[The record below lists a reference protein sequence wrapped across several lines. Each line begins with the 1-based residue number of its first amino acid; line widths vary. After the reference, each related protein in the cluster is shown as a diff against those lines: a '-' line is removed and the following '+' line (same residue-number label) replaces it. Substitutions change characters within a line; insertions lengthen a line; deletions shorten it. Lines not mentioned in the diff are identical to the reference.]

1 MENLIVGLLN
11 KSIFLYIYKDIFRIN
26 KMKSLLESLNDALVF
41 EEEAEVFV
49 VKDKD
54 DGTIIT
60 VCDTEGQAKK
70 AVSDAE
76 KGNNYEIVKDK
87 KSNYVK

>member
-1 MENLIVGLLN
+1 
-11 KSIFLYIYKDIFRIN
+11 
-26 KMKSLLESLNDALVF
+26 MKSLLESLNDALVF

-49 VKDKD
+49 VKEKD

-60 VCDTEGQAKK
+60 VCDTEAQAKK
-70 AVSDAE
+70 AVADAE
-76 KGNNYEIVKDK
+76 NGNNYEVVKDK

>member
-1 MENLIVGLLN
+1 MKTLNECLEEALL
-11 KSIFLYIYKDIFRIN
+11 L
-26 KMKSLLESLNDALVF
+26 
-41 EEEAEVFV
+41 EEEAEVYV

-60 VCDTEGQAKK
+60 VCDTEEQAKK
-70 AVSDAE
+70 AASEAIE
-76 KGNNYEIVKDK
+76 GNNYEVVKDK

>member
-1 MENLIVGLLN
+1 MKTLNECLEEALL
-11 KSIFLYIYKDIFRIN
+11 L
-26 KMKSLLESLNDALVF
+26 
-41 EEEAEVFV
+41 EEEAEVYV

-60 VCDTEGQAKK
+60 VCDTEEQAKK
-70 AVSDAE
+70 AAAE
-76 KGNNYEIVKDK
+76 AIEGNNYEVVKDK

>member
-1 MENLIVGLLN
+1 
-11 KSIFLYIYKDIFRIN
+11 
-26 KMKSLLESLNDALVF
+26 MKSLLESLNDALVF

-60 VCDTEGQAKK
+60 VCDTEAL
-70 AVSDAE
+70 ADAE
-76 KGNNYEIVKDK
+76 DGNNYEVVKDK

>member
-1 MENLIVGLLN
+1 
-11 KSIFLYIYKDIFRIN
+11 
-26 KMKSLLESLNDALVF
+26 MKSLLDSINEALVF
-41 EEEAEVFV
+41 EDEAEVFV

-60 VCDTEGQAKK
+60 VCDTEDQAKK

-76 KGNNYEIVKDK
+76 KGNNYEVVKDK
-87 KSNYVK
+87 KSNYVE

>member
-1 MENLIVGLLN
+1 
-11 KSIFLYIYKDIFRIN
+11 
-26 KMKSLLESLNDALVF
+26 MKSLLESLNDALVF
-41 EEEAEVFV
+41 EEAEVFV

-60 VCDTEGQAKK
+60 VCDTEAQAKK
-70 AVSDAE
+70 AVADAE
-76 KGNNYEIVKDK
+76 DGNNYEVVKDK

>member
-1 MENLIVGLLN
+1 
-11 KSIFLYIYKDIFRIN
+11 
-26 KMKSLLESLNDALVF
+26 MKSLLESLNDALVF
-41 EEEAEVFV
+41 EEAEVFV

-60 VCDTEGQAKK
+60 VCDTEAQAKK
-70 AVSDAE
+70 AVAYAE
-76 KGNNYEIVKDK
+76 KGNNYEVVKDK

>member
-1 MENLIVGLLN
+1 
-11 KSIFLYIYKDIFRIN
+11 
-26 KMKSLLESLNDALVF
+26 MKSLLESLNDALVF
-41 EEEAEVFV
+41 EEAEVFV

-60 VCDTEGQAKK
+60 VCDTEAQAKK

>member
-1 MENLIVGLLN
+1 
-11 KSIFLYIYKDIFRIN
+11 
-26 KMKSLLESLNDALVF
+26 MKSLLESLNDALVF
-41 EEEAEVFV
+41 EEAEVFV

-60 VCDTEGQAKK
+60 VCDTEAQAKK
-70 AVSDAE
+70 AVADAE
-76 KGNNYEIVKDK
+76 NGNNYEVVKDK

>member
-1 MENLIVGLLN
+1 
-11 KSIFLYIYKDIFRIN
+11 
-26 KMKSLLESLNDALVF
+26 MKSLLESLNDALVF
-41 EEEAEVFV
+41 EEEEAEVFV

-60 VCDTEGQAKK
+60 VCDTEAQAKK
-70 AVSDAE
+70 AVADAE
-76 KGNNYEIVKDK
+76 KGNNYEVVKDK

>member
-1 MENLIVGLLN
+1 
-11 KSIFLYIYKDIFRIN
+11 
-26 KMKSLLESLNDALVF
+26 MKSLLEKLNDSLIF
-41 EEEAEVFV
+41 EEDGEVYV

-60 VCDTEGQAKK
+60 VKKKKK
-70 AVSDAE
+70 AANEVVKTSKQDNPD
-76 KGNNYEIVKDK
+76 NNYEVVKDK

>member
-1 MENLIVGLLN
+1 
-11 KSIFLYIYKDIFRIN
+11 
-26 KMKSLLESLNDALVF
+26 MKSLLESLNDALVF
-41 EEEAEVFV
+41 EEAEVFV

-60 VCDTEGQAKK
+60 VCDTEAQANK
-70 AVSDAE
+70 AVADAE
-76 KGNNYEIVKDK
+76 KGNNYEVVKDK

>member
-1 MENLIVGLLN
+1 
-11 KSIFLYIYKDIFRIN
+11 
-26 KMKSLLESLNDALVF
+26 MKSLLESLNDALVF
-41 EEEAEVFV
+41 EEEEAEVFV

-60 VCDTEGQAKK
+60 VCDTEAQAKK
-70 AVSDAE
+70 AVADAE
-76 KGNNYEIVKDK
+76 NGNNYEVVKDK

>member
-1 MENLIVGLLN
+1 
-11 KSIFLYIYKDIFRIN
+11 
-26 KMKSLLESLNDALVF
+26 MKSLLESLSDALVL

-60 VCDTEGQAKK
+60 VCDTEDQAKK

-76 KGNNYEIVKDK
+76 KGNNYKVVKDK

>member
-1 MENLIVGLLN
+1 
-11 KSIFLYIYKDIFRIN
+11 
-26 KMKSLLESLNDALVF
+26 MKSLLDSINEALIF

-60 VCDTEGQAKK
+60 VCDTESQAKK